1 MDTLTLAIKKTLIEG
16 PRSENFELLVEAKDI
31 AHRLANNYTLQAD
44 DLRTKAVCMGNLMQ
58 MLKNEADKCARLR
71 AAQGPIDDAIE
82 EQLEQLEDLIDESE
96 MEYPD
101 PTEFGRRWAS
111 E

>member
-16 PRSENFELLVEAKDI
+16 PRSENLEILVEAKDI

-71 AAQGPIDDAIE
+71 AAQVVATLTRGLFTGPPP
-82 EQLEQLEDLIDESE
+82 SK
-96 MEYPD
+96 
-101 PTEFGRRWAS
+101 FGRVGILHL
-111 E
+111 